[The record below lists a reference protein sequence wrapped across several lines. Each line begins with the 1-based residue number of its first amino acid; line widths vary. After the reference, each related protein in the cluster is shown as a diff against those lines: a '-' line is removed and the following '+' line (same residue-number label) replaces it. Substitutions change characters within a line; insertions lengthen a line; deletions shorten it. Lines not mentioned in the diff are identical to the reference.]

1 MKKLLLIFLIV
12 MGVTY
17 LSGLSACEESPP
29 CDKCAKESE
38 YSWNPNSS
46 YVTPRLNRFYSL
58 EEEITAVYSAND
70 YKRAKELLA
79 EYLELAD
86 IYKCNW
92 NYGNVI
98 HDANRILGLISLNS
112 GNIEDAANYL
122 LESGK
127 STGSPQLDS
136 FGPELDL
143 ANELLKH
150 GRHEDVKTY
159 LNDISSF
166 WEMNDGS
173 IDRWIREIDRGERPE
188 LNRLSADFGFWQQL
202 IVWIWILWPLLITA
216 VFLYAFRKTI
226 NKKWMF
232 GIAGI
237 VTGYI
242 VMFVV
247 NWASTPVLTM
257 VMSTLGNSESDSL
270 LMPAIYAV
278 MGASYLLPLLAI
290 FGVSRLFV
298 TKNER

>member
-1 MKKLLLIFLIV
+1 MKKLFEIFLIV
-12 MGVTY
+12 VGVTY
-17 LSGLSACEESPP
+17 LSMVSAYEESPP

-38 YSWNPNSS
+38 YSWNPKNR

-58 EEEITAVYSAND
+58 EEEIAAAYSTND
-70 YKRAKELLA
+70 YKRANELLA
-79 EYLELAD
+79 EYLALAD

-92 NYGNVI
+92 NYGNAI
-98 HDANRILGLISLNS
+98 HDANRILGLISLKG
-112 GNIEDAANYL
+112 GNIEDASYYL

-143 ANELLKH
+143 ANELLKL

-173 IDRWIREIDRGERPE
+173 IETWINEINRGELPE
-188 LNRLSADFGFWQQL
+188 LNRFASGFGLWQQL
-202 IVWIWILWPLLITA
+202 IVWIWVLWPLLITA
-216 VFLYAFRKTI
+216 IFLYAFRKI
-226 NKKWMF
+226 IIKKWMF
-232 GIAGI
+232 GFAGV

-242 VMFVV
+242 AMFVV
-247 NWASTPVLTM
+247 SWASAPVLTM
-257 VMSTLGNSESDSL
+257 VMSTLGNSENDSL
-270 LMPAIYAV
+270 ILPAIYAV
-278 MGASYLLPLLAI
+278 RGVSYLFPLLVI

-298 TKNER
+298 KKNER